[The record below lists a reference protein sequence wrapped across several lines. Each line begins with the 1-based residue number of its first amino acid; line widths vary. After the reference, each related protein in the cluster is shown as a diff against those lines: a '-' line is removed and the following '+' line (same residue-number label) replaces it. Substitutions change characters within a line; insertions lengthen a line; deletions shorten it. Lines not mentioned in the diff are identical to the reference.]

1 MQITDLVLLDVGM
14 VTDLFTEKAND
25 SAEWDV
31 KATQEDIKA
40 FFG

>member
-1 MQITDLVLLDVGM
+1 MTVGM
-14 VTDLFTEKAND
+14 VYDCCIEQAND
-25 SAEWDV
+25 REKYPY